1 MRSLNGY
8 ASSFSRSSDDL
19 YRIGG
24 VELTDAP
31 YHVWVIAGRLV
42 DPRTTALSIRLRDG
56 REMAPVVHDHGF
68 LLTVAA
74 DPLPF
79 DVRVLTDDEQTLEQ
93 FRVPL
98 RG

>member
-1 MRSLNGY
+1 MLNEC
-8 ASSFSRSSDDL
+8 ASSFSRLSHDL

-24 VELTDAP
+24 AEIIYAP
-31 YHVWVIAGRLV
+31 YQVWVIAGRLV
-42 DPRTTALSIRLRDG
+42 DPRAAALSIRLRDG
-56 REMAPVVHDHGF
+56 REMPPVVRDRGF
-68 LLTVAA
+68 LLTVDA

-79 DVRVLTDDEQTLEQ
+79 DVRVLTDDAQTLER

>member
-1 MRSLNGY
+1 LRSLNGY

-24 VELTDAP
+24 VDLIDAP

-42 DPRTTALSIRLRDG
+42 DPRAAALSIRLRDG
-56 REMAPVVHDHGF
+56 REMAPVVHDRGF

-79 DVRVLTDDEQTLEQ
+79 DVRVLTDEAQLLER
-93 FRVPL
+93 FRIPL